1 MWTFA
6 KQKRYDGFNNFMKI
20 YLIRHGESLAN
31 LGLVSADFSMDNQN
45 SLSQKGE
52 NQIRAIIPAFQNCN
66 IVRIF
71 SSPMKRAIDSAKILQ
86 SGLVNKPKII
96 IDNHLKEIDYG
107 IFTDDRNNP
116 EMQNIAKKQIA
127 GDQEIRFG
135 GGENMCEILGRFLD
149 FLVDTYKKN
158 QNGEI
163 VIFSHGR
170 LISIVSKK
178 IEELCQ
184 NNIKKSKI
192 DNASI
197 IEVEL
202 NNNEINILKTY
213 LNTLKSQF

>member
-1 MWTFA
+1 
-6 KQKRYDGFNNFMKI
+6 MKI

-45 SLSQKGE
+45 DLSKKGE
-52 NQIRAIIPAFQNCN
+52 NQIREIIPAFQNCN

-86 SGLVNKPKII
+86 SGLINAPKIT
-96 IDNHLKEIDYG
+96 IDNRLKEIDYG
-107 IFTDDRNNP
+107 IFTDDRDNP

-135 GGENMCEILGRFLD
+135 GGENMREILGRFLD

>member
-1 MWTFA
+1 
-6 KQKRYDGFNNFMKI
+6 MKI

-52 NQIRAIIPAFQNCN
+52 NQIQAIIPAFLNCN
-66 IVRIF
+66 IIRIF
-71 SSPMKRAIDSAKILQ
+71 SSPMKRAVKSAEILQ
-86 SGLVNKPKII
+86 SGLVNKPKIM
-96 IDNHLKEIDYG
+96 IDNRLKEIDYG
-107 IFTDDRNNP
+107 IFTDDRDNP

-135 GGENMCEILGRFLD
+135 GGENIREILERFLG
-149 FLVDTYKKN
+149 FLVDTYKEN
-158 QNGEI
+158 QNDEI
-163 VIFSHGR
+163 IVFSHSR
-170 LISIVSKK
+170 LLSIVSKK

-184 NNIKKSKI
+184 KKIKKSKI

-197 IEVEL
+197 IEFEL
-202 NNNEINILKTY
+202 NSDEITLLKTY

>member
-1 MWTFA
+1 
-6 KQKRYDGFNNFMKI
+6 MKI
-20 YLIRHGESLAN
+20 CLIRHGESLAN

-45 SLSQKGE
+45 TLSKKGE
-52 NQIRAIIPAFQNCN
+52 NQIQAIIPAFQNCN

-71 SSPMKRAIDSAKILQ
+71 SSPMKRVVKSAEILQ
-86 SGLVNKPKII
+86 SGLANKPKII
-96 IDNHLKEIDYG
+96 IDDRLKEIDYG
-107 IFTDDRNNP
+107 IFTDDRDNP

-135 GGENMCEILGRFLD
+135 DGENIREILERFLD

-163 VIFSHGR
+163 VVFSHGR
-170 LISIVSKK
+170 LLSIVSKK
-178 IEELCQ
+178 IGEICQ
-184 NNIKKSKI
+184 KKIKKSKI

-202 NNNEINILKTY
+202 NNDEITLLKTH

>member
-1 MWTFA
+1 M
-6 KQKRYDGFNNFMKI
+6 R
-20 YLIRHGESLAN
+20 
-31 LGLVSADFSMDNQN
+31 
-45 SLSQKGE
+45 
-52 NQIRAIIPAFQNCN
+52 
-66 IVRIF
+66 
-71 SSPMKRAIDSAKILQ
+71 
-86 SGLVNKPKII
+86 
-96 IDNHLKEIDYG
+96 
-107 IFTDDRNNP
+107 
-116 EMQNIAKKQIA
+116 
-127 GDQEIRFG
+127 
-135 GGENMCEILGRFLD
+135 EILGRFLD

-213 LNTLKSQF
+213 LNTLKSQFWNCFFMMFMVKFW

>member
-1 MWTFA
+1 
-6 KQKRYDGFNNFMKI
+6 MKI

-52 NQIRAIIPAFQNCN
+52 NQIQAIIPAFQNCN

-71 SSPMKRAIDSAKILQ
+71 SSPMKRAVKSAEILQ
-86 SGLVNKPKII
+86 SSLVNKPKII
-96 IDNHLKEIDYG
+96 IDNRLKEIDYG
-107 IFTDDRNNP
+107 IFTDDRDNP
-116 EMQNIAKKQIA
+116 EMQNIAKRQIA

-135 GGENMCEILGRFLD
+135 DGENIREILERFLD
-149 FLVDTYKKN
+149 FLVDIYKEN
-158 QNGEI
+158 QNDEI
-163 VIFSHGR
+163 VVFSHGR
-170 LISIVSKK
+170 LLSIVSKK

-184 NNIKKSKI
+184 KKIKKSQI

-202 NNNEINILKTY
+202 NNNEINLLKTY
-213 LNTLKSQF
+213 LNTLKNQF

>member
-1 MWTFA
+1 
-6 KQKRYDGFNNFMKI
+6 MKI

-45 SLSQKGE
+45 DLSKKGE
-52 NQIRAIIPAFQNCN
+52 NQIREIIPAFQNCN

-86 SGLVNKPKII
+86 SGLINAPKIT
-96 IDNHLKEIDYG
+96 IDNRLKEIDYG
-107 IFTDDRNNP
+107 IYIDDRDNP
-116 EMQNIAKKQIA
+116 EMQNIAKRQIA

-135 GGENMCEILGRFLD
+135 GGENIREILERFLD
-149 FLVDTYKKN
+149 FLVDIYKEN
-158 QNGEI
+158 QNDEI
-163 VIFSHGR
+163 IIFSHGR
-170 LISIVSKK
+170 LLSIVSKK

-184 NNIKKSKI
+184 KEIKKSKI

-202 NNNEINILKTY
+202 NNDEINMLKTY
-213 LNTLKSQF
+213 LNTLKS

>member
-1 MWTFA
+1 
-6 KQKRYDGFNNFMKI
+6 MKI

-45 SLSQKGE
+45 DLSKKGE
-52 NQIRAIIPAFQNCN
+52 NQIREIIPAFQNCN

-86 SGLVNKPKII
+86 SGLINAPKIT
-96 IDNHLKEIDYG
+96 IDNRLKEIDYG
-107 IFTDDRNNP
+107 IYIDDRDNP
-116 EMQNIAKKQIA
+116 EMQNIAKQQIA

-135 GGENMCEILGRFLD
+135 GGENIREILERFLD
-149 FLVDTYKKN
+149 FLVDIYKKN
-158 QNGEI
+158 QNSEI

-170 LISIVSKK
+170 LLSIVSKK

-184 NNIKKSKI
+184 KKIKKSKI
-192 DNASI
+192 VNASI

>member
-1 MWTFA
+1 
-6 KQKRYDGFNNFMKI
+6 MKI

-45 SLSQKGE
+45 TLSKKGE
-52 NQIRAIIPAFQNCN
+52 DQIRAIIPAFQNCN

-71 SSPMKRAIDSAKILQ
+71 SSPMKRAVKSAEILQ

-107 IFTDDRNNP
+107 IYIDDRDNP
-116 EMQNIAKKQIA
+116 EMQNIAKQQIA

-135 GGENMCEILGRFLD
+135 GGENIREILERFLD
-149 FLVDTYKKN
+149 FLVTTYKIH
-158 QNGEI
+158 QNDGI
-163 VIFSHGR
+163 IILSHGR
-170 LISIVSKK
+170 LLSIVSKK

-184 NNIKKSKI
+184 KKIKKSKI
-192 DNASI
+192 VNASI

-202 NNNEINILKTY
+202 NNNDINLLKTY
-213 LNTLKSQF
+213 LNTLKG

>member
-1 MWTFA
+1 
-6 KQKRYDGFNNFMKI
+6 MKI

-52 NQIRAIIPAFQNCN
+52 NQIQAIIPAFQNCN

-71 SSPMKRAIDSAKILQ
+71 SSPMKRAVDSAKILQ
-86 SGLVNKPKII
+86 SGLINAPKIT
-96 IDNHLKEIDYG
+96 IDNRLKEIDYG
-107 IFTDDRNNP
+107 IYTDDRNNP

-135 GGENMCEILGRFLD
+135 DGENMREILGRFLD
-149 FLVDTYKKN
+149 FLVTTYKIR
-158 QNGEI
+158 QNDEI
-163 VIFSHGR
+163 IILSHGR
-170 LISIVSKK
+170 LLSIVSKK

-184 NNIKKSKI
+184 KKIKKSKI
-192 DNASI
+192 VNASI

-202 NNNEINILKTY
+202 NNDEINLLKTY

>member
-1 MWTFA
+1 
-6 KQKRYDGFNNFMKI
+6 MKI

-45 SLSQKGE
+45 TLSKKGE
-52 NQIRAIIPAFQNCN
+52 KQIQAIIPAFQNCN

-71 SSPMKRAIDSAKILQ
+71 SSPMKRVVKSAEILQ
-86 SGLVNKPKII
+86 SGLANKPKII
-96 IDNHLKEIDYG
+96 IDDRLKEIDYG
-107 IFTDDRNNP
+107 IFTDDRDNP

-135 GGENMCEILGRFLD
+135 DGENIREILERFLD

-163 VIFSHGR
+163 VVFSHGR
-170 LISIVSKK
+170 LLSIVSKK
-178 IEELCQ
+178 IGELCQ
-184 NNIKKSKI
+184 KKIKKSKI

-202 NNNEINILKTY
+202 NNDEITLLKTH

>member
-1 MWTFA
+1 
-6 KQKRYDGFNNFMKI
+6 MKI

-31 LGLVSADFSMDNQN
+31 LGLVSADFSIDNQN

-86 SGLVNKPKII
+86 SSLVNKPKII

-135 GGENMCEILGRFLD
+135 GGENIREILERFLD
-149 FLVDTYKKN
+149 FLVDIYKEN
-158 QNGEI
+158 QNDEI
-163 VIFSHGR
+163 IVFSHGR
-170 LISIVSKK
+170 LLSIVSKK

-184 NNIKKSKI
+184 KEIKKSKI
-192 DNASI
+192 ENASI
-197 IEVEL
+197 IELEL
-202 NNNEINILKTY
+202 NNNEINLLKTY
-213 LNTLKSQF
+213 LNTLKS

>member
-1 MWTFA
+1 
-6 KQKRYDGFNNFMKI
+6 MKI

-45 SLSQKGE
+45 TLSKKGE
-52 NQIRAIIPAFQNCN
+52 DQIRAIIPAFQNCN

-71 SSPMKRAIDSAKILQ
+71 SSPMKRAVESAEILQ

-116 EMQNIAKKQIA
+116 EMQNIAKQQIA

-135 GGENMCEILGRFLD
+135 DGENIREILERFLD
-149 FLVDTYKKN
+149 FLIDTYKEN
-158 QNGEI
+158 QNDKI
-163 VIFSHGR
+163 IILSHGR
-170 LISIVSKK
+170 LLSIVSKK

-184 NNIKKSKI
+184 KKIKKSKI
-192 DNASI
+192 VNASI

-202 NNNEINILKTY
+202 NNDEINILKTY

>member
-1 MWTFA
+1 
-6 KQKRYDGFNNFMKI
+6 MKI

-71 SSPMKRAIDSAKILQ
+71 SSPMKRAVKSAEILQ
-86 SGLVNKPKII
+86 SGLVSKPKII
-96 IDNHLKEIDYG
+96 IDGRLKEIDYG
-107 IFTDDRNNP
+107 IFTDDLDNP

-135 GGENMCEILGRFLD
+135 GGENIREILERFLD
-149 FLVDTYKKN
+149 FLVDTYKEN
-158 QNGEI
+158 QNDEI
-163 VIFSHGR
+163 IVFSHGR
-170 LISIVSKK
+170 LLSIISKK
-178 IEELCQ
+178 IEDICQ
-184 NNIKKSKI
+184 KKIKKSKI
-192 DNASI
+192 ENASI

-202 NNNEINILKTY
+202 NNNEINLLKTY

>member
-1 MWTFA
+1 
-6 KQKRYDGFNNFMKI
+6 MKI

-45 SLSQKGE
+45 TLSKKGE
-52 NQIRAIIPAFQNCN
+52 DQIRAIVPAFQNCN

-71 SSPMKRAIDSAKILQ
+71 SSPIKRAVESAEILQ

-135 GGENMCEILGRFLD
+135 GGENIREILERFLD
-149 FLVDTYKKN
+149 FLVDICKEN
-158 QNGEI
+158 QNDEI
-163 VIFSHGR
+163 IVFSHGR
-170 LISIVSKK
+170 LLSIVSKK

-184 NNIKKSKI
+184 KEIKKSKI
-192 DNASI
+192 ENASI
-197 IEVEL
+197 IELEL
-202 NNNEINILKTY
+202 NNNEINLLKTY
-213 LNTLKSQF
+213 LNTLKS

>member
-1 MWTFA
+1 
-6 KQKRYDGFNNFMKI
+6 MKI

-96 IDNHLKEIDYG
+96 IDNRLKEIDYG
-107 IFTDDRNNP
+107 IFTDDRDNP
-116 EMQNIAKKQIA
+116 EMQNIAKRQIA
-127 GDQEIRFG
+127 GDQEIRIG
-135 GGENMCEILGRFLD
+135 GGENIREILERFLD
-149 FLVDTYKKN
+149 FLIDTYKEN
-158 QNGEI
+158 QNDKI
-163 VIFSHGR
+163 IILSHGR
-170 LISIVSKK
+170 LLSIVSKK

-184 NNIKKSKI
+184 KKIKKSQI

-202 NNNEINILKTY
+202 NNTEINLLKTY
-213 LNTLKSQF
+213 LNTLKS